1 MTTAPRRLILVD
13 IENFNGQ
20 PIHSPEQAEWCK
32 KMLTTWLNIKEG
44 EIIIIAADKSGILD
58 VNVGWK
64 GPRLLMGTGPDG
76 ADRRL
81 IEEIEYMNIG
91 QFDEIALVSGDEAFA
106 ASVSQAAARGVPTTV
121 YSHEIHLSR
130 QLQLA
135 AASVHVTEDAY
146 ARNTATAEA
155 TIHMMNTN
163 PAQLSAQLQEAA

>member
-20 PIHSPEQAEWCK
+20 PIQSPEQAEWCK
-32 KMLTTWLNIKEG
+32 EMLTPWLNIKED
-44 EIIIIAADKSGILD
+44 EITIIAADKSGILD

-64 GPRLLMGTGPDG
+64 GPRLLMGMGPDG

-81 IEEIEYMNIG
+81 IEEIEYMNFD

-106 ASVSQAAARGVPTTV
+106 APVAYAAARGVPTTV

-130 QLQLA
+130 RLQLA
-135 AASVHVTEDAY
+135 ASSVHFTEDAY
-146 ARNTATAEA
+146 SRNTAAQST
-155 TIHMMNTN
+155 TYTLNTN
-163 PAQLSAQLQEAA
+163 PAQLSTQIQEAA